1 MKKIIALIA
10 LLVAGSSQAITPAQA
25 AKQVNDIYST
35 DVKAV
40 TNIAANVWYAY
51 MMSNVEQVNTNG
63 WGPFI
68 WSRGV
73 RDARNDWMREE
84 FSPFYQAAEKLTA
97 EQIAQIDEA
106 FNSTTNNV
114 LKDIWGVKALLFE
127 WAYFPKT
134 CERVAALRIAQSP
147 NAKFWYNRYR
157 YGTKHGERPSLEQ
170 RAAAFNEQIATFGDL
185 YSTRQALINVAI
197 PAVRTTLR
205 RNGES
210 FVQKRDDTFN
220 PLEGALNQLCRLV
233 NCPKQEDITQPVG
246 QPTRNL
252 KEWFKVYVPNY
263 VWVDVPYE
271 DDLTISNLKSDILS
285 GLIPFDPAAQRKLFY
300 HLGAERYN
308 AFVDEYNGQ
317 TVEQ

>member
-25 AKQVNDIYST
+25 AKQVNDTYST

-51 MMSNVEQVNTNG
+51 MMSNVERVNTNG
-63 WGPFI
+63 WGSFL
-68 WSRGV
+68 WARGV
-73 RDARNDWMREE
+73 QNAGNEWAREE
-84 FSPFYQAAEKLTA
+84 FSPFYQAVEKLTA
-97 EQIAQIDEA
+97 EQIAQLDEA
-106 FNSTTNNV
+106 FNSVTNNV
-114 LKDIWGVKALLFE
+114 IKDTWGVKALLLE

-134 CERVAALRIAQSP
+134 CERLAALRTAQDPS
-147 NAKFWYNRYR
+147 AKFRYNKYR
-157 YGTKHGERPSLEQ
+157 YSTKHGERLSLEW
-170 RAAAFNEQIATFGDL
+170 RAAAFNEQIGTFGDL
-185 YSTRQALINVAI
+185 SSTRQALINVAI

-220 PLEGALNQLCRLV
+220 PLEGALTQLSRLV

-246 QPTRNL
+246 QPTRSL

-271 DDLTISNLKSDILS
+271 DDLTISKLQSDILS
-285 GLIPFDPAAQRKLFY
+285 GAIPFDQTLQRKLFY

-308 AFVDEYNGQ
+308 AFVDEYNGK